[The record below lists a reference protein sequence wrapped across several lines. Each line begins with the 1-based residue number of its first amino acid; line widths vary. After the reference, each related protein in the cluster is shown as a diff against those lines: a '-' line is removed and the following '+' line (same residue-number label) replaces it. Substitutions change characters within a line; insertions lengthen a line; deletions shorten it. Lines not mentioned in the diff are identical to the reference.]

1 MQDNQYVISIMARDR
16 IGIIADVTGAIKS
29 LRGNLAD
36 MSQTVLRR
44 YFTMILIASFPRDI
58 DSEALRRALEAV
70 EGDTPFEI
78 GIRRI
83 SESLPAEAQEISD
96 NQYVLTAV
104 GPDQIG
110 LVAAVTELLRQKDI
124 SIEDLST
131 RVDEGTYT
139 MMLLLD
145 LPPNTDI
152 SRLKHSL
159 QVAMEDIGIR
169 VELRHHALF
178 RATNE
183 I

>member
-1 MQDNQYVISIMARDR
+1 MENQYVISIMARDR
-16 IGIIADVTGAIKS
+16 VGIIADVTGVIKA

-44 YFTMILIASFPRDI
+44 YFTMILIASFPDEVNADTLRN
-58 DSEALRRALEAV
+58 ALKAA
-70 EGDTPFEI
+70 EGETPFEI
-78 GIRRI
+78 GVRKVDSALPDEAQVI
-83 SESLPAEAQEISD
+83 SE

-110 LVAAVTELLRQKDI
+110 LVAAVAELLRQKEI
-124 SIEDLST
+124 NIEDLST
-131 RVDEGTYT
+131 RVDRGTYT

-145 LPPNTDI
+145 LPPRTDI
-152 SRLKHSL
+152 TRLKQSL
-159 QVAMEDIGIR
+159 HVAMEDIGIN

-178 RATNE
+178 RKTNE

>member
-1 MQDNQYVISIMARDR
+1 MENQYVISVMAQDR
-16 IGIIADVTGAIKS
+16 VGIIADVTGAVKS

-44 YFTMILIASFPRDI
+44 YFTMILIASFPAEVDA
-58 DSEALRRALEAV
+58 EALRRALKSV
-70 EGDTPFEI
+70 EGDTPFAV
-78 GIRRI
+78 GLRNVTDP
-83 SESLPAEAQEISD
+83 LPAEEQEISD

-110 LVAAVTELLRQKDI
+110 LVAAVTELLRQKNI

-152 SRLKHSL
+152 SKLKHSL
-159 QVAMEDIGIR
+159 KIAMEDIGIK

-178 RATNE
+178 RKTNE